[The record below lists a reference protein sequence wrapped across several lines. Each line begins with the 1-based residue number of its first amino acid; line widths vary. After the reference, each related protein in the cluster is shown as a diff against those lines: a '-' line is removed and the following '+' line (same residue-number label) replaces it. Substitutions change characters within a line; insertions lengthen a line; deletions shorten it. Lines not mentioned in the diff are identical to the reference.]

1 MALATLL
8 GAVVTFIGGMVGD
21 SLESQD
27 LEHAQREA
35 RAMEALRRKDEQAR
49 IAATERMEKA
59 RLGLSKEQLMFQK
72 REAKESRKERAYD
85 RGVTARENQ
94 FGKVMG
100 MLNSQ
105 EVLKSNF
112 LNNFMRR

>member
-1 MALATLL
+1 MLLTLL
-8 GAVVTFIGGMVGD
+8 GAVVTFVGGMIGD

-27 LEHAQREA
+27 ILDAQNEA

-49 IAATERMEKA
+49 IVATERMEKA
-59 RLGLSKEQLMFQK
+59 RLGLSREGLMFQK
-72 REAKESRKERAYD
+72 AEAKESRKERAYE
-85 RGVTARENQ
+85 RGYAARENQ

-112 LNNFMRR
+112 LNHFTRR